1 MKSKK
6 TSSKIAHRD
15 AILGTFART
24 VIPDGADTLL
34 RFTDRGVII
43 ESDQEGRRGFYL
55 KKVDAAPRKGRDQ
68 VYRVQLR
75 SEDVHALQAGDYDH
89 LLVHLGGVEYPYCVL
104 TRAELLK
111 MGISGGGGIAV
122 NYKSGNRKFRIV
134 GGAVSL
140 KCPLLVE
147 LKRFWQSVPR
157 IESATSLPLAA

>member
-1 MKSKK
+1 MKSKNI
-6 TSSKIAHRD
+6 SSRIAHRD

-24 VIPDGADTLL
+24 VIPDGADTFL

-55 KKVDAAPRKGRDQ
+55 KWVDASPRKGRNQ

-75 SEDVHALQAGDYDH
+75 SEDVHALQAGDFDH
-89 LLVHLGGVEYPYCVL
+89 LLVHLGGAEYPFCVL

-111 MGISGGGGIAV
+111 MGISGGGRIAID
-122 NYKSGNRKFRIV
+122 YKSGSRKFRVV

-147 LKRFWQSVPR
+147 LRRFWRSVPK
-157 IESATSLPLAA
+157 IQSTTDLPLAA